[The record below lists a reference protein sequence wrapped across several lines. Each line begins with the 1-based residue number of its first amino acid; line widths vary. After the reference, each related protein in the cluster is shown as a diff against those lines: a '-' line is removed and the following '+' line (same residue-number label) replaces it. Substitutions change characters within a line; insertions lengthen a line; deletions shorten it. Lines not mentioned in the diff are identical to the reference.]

1 MVERASAGQA
11 GRGAGGLTRTITL
24 TLTLTLPLTLSLS
37 LSLSLT
43 LTLTLTL
50 TAAQEEVLARLRRYL
65 GSVGGSGAL
74 VDGWKAEIKYSRA
87 RGSHGMHA
95 TTFVAPSGRR
105 LTSHAEVAR
114 YLGLDPAAAAMPLLL
129 PAPAGEGAAQRGA
142 GCGGRGGGQ
151 GGGRGGGGQGG
162 LGAPKPGTMVVSGG
176 GASRGGRAAGSAPPA
191 PPLVRM
197 PSQLLLTAKPSAA
210 GATAEPPRRAAG
222 AKRRGAGGDAGGGG
236 GGGGGGGR
244 RGSWGAA
251 ESTRLEQARLETSPL
266 SLNFWGEVAAK
277 MPGRTAAE
285 CSRRHHSKAQSSPAA
300 KKRRLSAGGSTGGGR
315 SRSGGRGR
323 GRGRDG
329 GGGGGARGDAWASV
343 PPQPQPPPAALT
355 ASPVRGGGARA
366 GGGGAPLV
374 LSASELAGLRDAS
387 PEAAIQFASPWRFEE
402 VEDEGDEGGGDEGGE
417 GGGGILQ
424 PVGAAR
430 RASIGKY
437 AGGTKAKRLLGRG
450 EDAARRRRERA
461 AKVPRVA
468 APGACVITAD
478 LLREACEGRPPVDDA
493 SESESD
499 DDHYFD

>member
-1 MVERASAGQA
+1 
-11 GRGAGGLTRTITL
+11 
-24 TLTLTLPLTLSLS
+24 
-37 LSLSLT
+37 
-43 LTLTLTL
+43 
-50 TAAQEEVLARLRRYL
+50 
-65 GSVGGSGAL
+65 
-74 VDGWKAEIKYSRA
+74 
-87 RGSHGMHA
+87 
-95 TTFVAPSGRR
+95 
-105 LTSHAEVAR
+105 
-114 YLGLDPAAAAMPLLL
+114 
-129 PAPAGEGAAQRGA
+129 
-142 GCGGRGGGQ
+142 
-151 GGGRGGGGQGG
+151 
-162 LGAPKPGTMVVSGG
+162 
-176 GASRGGRAAGSAPPA
+176 
-191 PPLVRM
+191 
-197 PSQLLLTAKPSAA
+197 
-210 GATAEPPRRAAG
+210 
-222 AKRRGAGGDAGGGG
+222 
-236 GGGGGGGR
+236 
-244 RGSWGAA
+244 
-251 ESTRLEQARLETSPL
+251 
-266 SLNFWGEVAAK
+266 

-343 PPQPQPPPAALT
+343 PPQPQPPPAAPT

-366 GGGGAPLV
+366 GGGGGAPLV

-461 AKVPRVA
+461 AKVPKVA
-468 APGACVITAD
+468 APGARVITAD